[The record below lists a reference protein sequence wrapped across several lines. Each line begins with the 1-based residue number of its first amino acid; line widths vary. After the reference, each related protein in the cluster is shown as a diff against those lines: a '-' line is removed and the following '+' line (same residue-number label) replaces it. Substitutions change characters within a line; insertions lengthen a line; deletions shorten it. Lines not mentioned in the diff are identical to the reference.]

1 MFNPDTAP
9 QYYLYLRSFETV
21 PRSIAVEVTAPPV
34 RDTAEI
40 EAAIAKLGRELGGG
54 LIVAPDGF
62 TTVHQHLF
70 IRWRSSTDCR
80 PRLSKKGRLSR
91 CMGSLSQGRY

>member
-9 QYYLYLRSFETV
+9 QYFRSRPCGRF
-21 PRSIAVEVTAPPV
+21 AVEVTAAPV

-40 EAAIAKLGRELGGG
+40 EAAMTKLGRELGGG

-70 IRWRSSTDCR
+70 IGLAQQRRPSMPFGHSWRKA
-80 PRLSKKGRLSR
+80 P
-91 CMGSLSQGRY
+91 

>member
-1 MFNPDTAP
+1 VHP
-9 QYYLYLRSFETV
+9 
-21 PRSIAVEVTAPPV
+21 VEVTAPPV

-62 TTVHQHLF
+62 TTV
-70 IRWRSSTDCR
+70 C
-80 PRLSKKGRLSR
+80 
-91 CMGSLSQGRY
+91 